1 MNARH
6 PLMRPLYATA
16 VLLAIGL
23 GWIAWGKMHAQSLTA
38 GLDLKPGK
46 AHYAITLAFAP
57 EAFHV
62 TRLQAIGRVI
72 EVKDATVFMMDVAA
86 ADIGD
91 VATNYWVREVASWPG
106 R

>member
-23 GWIAWGKMHAQSLTA
+23 GWIAWGQLHAKALTA
-38 GLDLKPGK
+38 DLDLKSGK

-86 ADIGD
+86 ADIRD

>member
-1 MNARH
+1 MNPRH

-23 GWIAWGKMHAQSLTA
+23 GWIAWGRLHAQSLTT
-38 GLDLKPGK
+38 GLDLKTGK

-72 EVKDATVFMMDVAA
+72 EVNDATVYMMDVAA
-86 ADIGD
+86 ADISD

>member
-6 PLMRPLYATA
+6 PLMRPLYATV

-23 GWIAWGKMHAQSLTA
+23 GWIAWGQLHAQSLTA

-46 AHYAITLAFAP
+46 AHFAITLAFAP

-62 TRLQAIGRVI
+62 TRLQSIGRVI

-86 ADIGD
+86 ADIHD
-91 VATNYWVREVASWPG
+91 VATNYWVREVTSWPG